1 MKFSYN
7 ILVFG
12 GEPVEKSIARLA
24 RFGYQ
29 AVELVGEPE
38 LYDWEEVKK
47 LCLQY
52 SIEAGSICNIWRKD
66 RDFTSKDPAVRA
78 NAKEYTKKTIDMASC
93 VGAKV
98 VIVAPT
104 ANMRV
109 VRELPPEEEWK
120 FTVEGIRECG
130 EYAEKKGVTLVIE
143 PWNRFETY
151 LINRL
156 SQAIKLAQDVGL
168 PNVKVMGDLFHM
180 NIEEANIP
188 QAILDAGDWL
198 VHMHV
203 ADNQRDLP
211 GKGHLDWREIVGALK
226 AIGFQGYLV
235 LEYIPP
241 FADLYFA
248 FRHPIDEAVYDE
260 HVRYAIEFLRQ
271 FVR

>member
-7 ILVFG
+7 VLVFG
-12 GEPVEKSIARLA
+12 GEPIEKSIARLA

-29 AVELVGEPE
+29 TVELVGEPD
-38 LYDWEEVKK
+38 LYDREEVKK
-47 LCLQY
+47 LCLRHG
-52 SIEAGSICNIWRKD
+52 IEIGSLCNIWRRN

-78 NAKEYTKKTIDMASC
+78 NAKEYTKKTIDMASY
-93 VGAKV
+93 VGAKI
-98 VIVAPT
+98 VIIAPT
-104 ANMRV
+104 ANMRI

-120 FTVEGIRECG
+120 VAVEGIRECG
-130 EYAEKKGVTLVIE
+130 EYAKEKGVTLVIE

-156 SQAIKLAQDVGL
+156 NQAIELAQEVGL

-188 QAILDAGDWL
+188 QAILDAKGWL
-198 VHMHV
+198 FHMHV

-211 GKGHLDWREIVGALK
+211 GKGHLNWKEIMEALK
-226 AIGFQGYLV
+226 AIDFRGCLV

-241 FADLYFA
+241 FADPYFA
-248 FRHPIDEAVYDE
+248 FRHPIDEEVYDE

-271 FVR
+271 FL